1 MAKGKINMDEE
12 EFKAQIAN
20 FAQRIAPSLT
30 QALMTDA
37 GVRSVDLAFDVAS
50 FENRE
55 VRIEAI
61 LKV

>member
-1 MAKGKINMDEE
+1 MDEE

-37 GVRSVDLAFDVAS
+37 GVRSVDLSFDVAS